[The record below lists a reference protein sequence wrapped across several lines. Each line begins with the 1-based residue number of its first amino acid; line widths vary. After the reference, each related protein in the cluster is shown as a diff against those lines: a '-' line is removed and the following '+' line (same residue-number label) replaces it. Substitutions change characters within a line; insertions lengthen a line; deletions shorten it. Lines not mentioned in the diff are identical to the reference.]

1 MLFTLMNVN
10 QPSHYTHSEGDAHI
24 RAGMNV
30 DLSFKVMYN
39 AQYSAVYRFMGKA
52 HFWITCLGF

>member
-1 MLFTLMNVN
+1 MLFTLMNVH

-39 AQYSAVYRFMGKA
+39 VQYSVVYGYMEKHTVGSLT
-52 HFWITCLGF
+52 HIH

>member
-30 DLSFKVMYN
+30 DLSFKVMYKV
-39 AQYSAVYRFMGKA
+39 QYNVVYGYMGK
-52 HFWITCLGF
+52 HTFGSLTRIH